1 MRGWSQLH
9 GWSDKPAAILKHVM
23 GFRRARVWLLLCMA
37 IGLRERVWAQAS
49 ATPPEAASATPPGR
63 LILVLPFDNHSGNAA
78 LDWVGDSFPDTLN
91 QRLGTSGFL
100 TITRED
106 REYALDHLGLPPGF
120 RPTRATTLRI
130 AQTLDADYVVVGS
143 YTVAGS
149 KLQVQAQVV
158 RVNQL
163 QMSAPLADASDLARL
178 YDVENATAWKVARE
192 IDPHFAVAEGTFLSA
207 SAGVPLSAF
216 ENYIRGVEATSQA
229 ERLKRL
235 SAAVAESPTY
245 TQAMLALGKAQF
257 AARDYD
263 HAAMTLAKVPLADR
277 QALEARFYL
286 GLARFNSARYA
297 DAEQAFGLVATRL
310 PLPEVVNNQAVA
322 ISRQGRDASALFQR
336 AVTADP
342 NDADYHYNLAVSLL
356 RRRDAAG
363 AKREIDAAL
372 RLRKVDAEAQQL
384 RDQIARGGTIVQ
396 VSAGTGDA
404 GFAPLERIRR
414 TYSEASFRQ
423 AAFQLDQMR
432 QMRMATMKPAAQAVE
447 YTEQGR
453 TYLAQGLL
461 PEAEQEFQQALT
473 ADSTSAPARL
483 GLAQVREQ
491 SGDEAQAR
499 REAESALRL
508 QPGADAHVLLAR
520 LDLKANRLPDA
531 ANEVK
536 QALALDP
543 KSTAALGLRQAL
555 AARGQTI
562 P

>member
-1 MRGWSQLH
+1 MVCLAMVLSG
-9 GWSDKPAAILKHVM
+9 A
-23 GFRRARVWLLLCMA
+23 
-37 IGLRERVWAQAS
+37 VWAQSAANPAAAADSAS
-49 ATPPEAASATPPGR
+49 STPPGR

-78 LDWVGDSFPDTLN
+78 LDWVSDSFPDTLN
-91 QRLGTSGFL
+91 QRLGSAGFL

-106 REYALDHLGLPPGF
+106 REYALDHLGLPVAF

-143 YTVAGS
+143 YTVGGG
-149 KLQVQAQVV
+149 KLQVQAQVI

-163 QMSAPLADASDLARL
+163 RMSSPIADSSELARL

-192 IDPHFAVAEGTFLSA
+192 IDPHFSVAEQTFLAA

-216 ENYIRGVEATSQA
+216 ENYIRGVEATSQQ

-235 SAAVAESPTY
+235 SAAATESPTY

-277 QALEARFYL
+277 RALEARFYL
-286 GLARFNSARYA
+286 GLARFNSAKYA
-297 DAEQAFGLVATRL
+297 DAEQAFGFVASRL
-310 PLPEVVNNQAVA
+310 PLPEVVNDQAVA
-322 ISRQGRDASALFQR
+322 ISRQGRDAAALFQR
-336 AVTADP
+336 AVAADP

-356 RRRDAAG
+356 RRRDANG

-372 RLRKVDAEAQQL
+372 RLRKTDAEAQQL
-384 RDQIARGGTIVQ
+384 RDQIARGGTIVT
-396 VSAGTGDA
+396 VCAGTGDA

-414 TYSEASFRQ
+414 TYSETSFRQ
-423 AAFQLDQMR
+423 AAFQLDQIR

-453 TYLAQGLL
+453 TYLAEGLL
-461 PEAEQEFQQALT
+461 PEAEQEFQRALG
-473 ADSTSAPARL
+473 ADSGSAPARL

-491 SGDEAQAR
+491 SGDDAQAR
-499 REAESALRL
+499 TEAENSLRL
-508 QPGADAHVLLAR
+508 RPSADAHVLLGR
-520 LDLKANRLPDA
+520 LDLKANRFSEA
-531 ANEVK
+531 TVEVK
-536 QALALDP
+536 QALQLEP
-543 KSTAALGLRQAL
+543 KNSAAAGLRQAL
-555 AARGQTI
+555 AARGQSI

>member
-1 MRGWSQLH
+1 MACGH
-9 GWSDKPAAILKHVM
+9 GRAQTQATSTDAAVT
-23 GFRRARVWLLLCMA
+23 A
-37 IGLRERVWAQAS
+37 
-49 ATPPEAASATPPGR
+49 PPGR

-91 QRLGTSGFL
+91 RRLSSSGFL

-106 REYALDHLGLPPGF
+106 REYALDHLGLPAGF

-143 YTVAGS
+143 YTVSAG

-163 QMSAPLADASDLARL
+163 QMSAPIGDASDLARL

-192 IDPHFAVAEGTFLSA
+192 IDPHFAVAEQTFLAA

-216 ENYIRGVEATSQA
+216 ENYIRGVEATSQQ

-235 SAAVAESPTY
+235 SAAVAESPSY
-245 TQAMLALGKAQF
+245 SQATLALGKAQF

-286 GLARFNSARYA
+286 GLARFNSAKYA
-297 DAEQAFGLVATRL
+297 DAEQAFAFVATRL

-322 ISRQGRDASALFQR
+322 ISRQGRDGSALFQR
-336 AVTADP
+336 AVAADP

-356 RRRDAAG
+356 RRHDAAG
-363 AKREIDAAL
+363 AKREIDAVL
-372 RLRKVDAEAQQL
+372 RLRKLDAEAQQM
-384 RDQIARGGTIVQ
+384 RDQLAHGGDAAAAAT
-396 VSAGTGDA
+396 SDA

-414 TYSEASFRQ
+414 TYSETSFRQ

-432 QMRMATMKPAAQAVE
+432 QMRMATMKPADRAVE
-447 YTEQGR
+447 YAEQGR

-461 PEAEQEFQQALT
+461 PEAEQEFQLALSS
-473 ADSTSAPARL
+473 DKTSAPARL

-491 SGDEAQAR
+491 SGDDAQAR
-499 REAESALRL
+499 TEAESSLRL
-508 QPGADAHVLLAR
+508 HPSADAHVLLGR
-520 LDLKANRLPDA
+520 LDLKASHLPEA
-531 ANEVK
+531 ADEVK
-536 QALALDP
+536 QALQLEP
-543 KSTAALGLRQAL
+543 KNSAAVGLRQAL
-555 AARGQTI
+555 VARGQAI

>member
-1 MRGWSQLH
+1 MMVAGTL
-9 GWSDKPAAILKHVM
+9 
-23 GFRRARVWLLLCMA
+23 
-37 IGLRERVWAQAS
+37 WAQTA
-49 ATPPEAASATPPGR
+49 ATSTDAASGTPPGR
-63 LILVLPFDNHSGNAA
+63 LILVLPFDNHSGNPA
-78 LDWVGDSFPDTLN
+78 LDWIGDSFPDTLN
-91 QRLGTSGFL
+91 ARLSSSSFL

-106 REYALDHLGLPPGF
+106 REYALDHLGLPTGF

-143 YTVAGS
+143 YTVAAG

-163 QMSAPLADASDLARL
+163 RMSAPIADASELARL

-192 IDPHFAVAEGTFLSA
+192 IDPRFPVAEQTFLAA

-216 ENYIRGVEATSQA
+216 ENYIRGVEATSQQ

-235 SAAVAESPTY
+235 SAAVAESPGY

-263 HAAMTLAKVPLADR
+263 HAAMTLARIPLADR
-277 QALEARFYL
+277 RALEARFTL
-286 GLARFNSARYA
+286 GLARFNSAKYA
-297 DAEQAFGLVATRL
+297 DAEQAFAFVASRL

-322 ISRQGRDASALFQR
+322 ISRQGRDAGALFQR
-336 AVTADP
+336 AVAADP
-342 NDADYHYNLAVSLL
+342 NDADYHFNLAVSLL
-356 RRRDAAG
+356 RRHDATG

-372 RLRKVDAEAQQL
+372 RLRKTDAEAQQV
-384 RDQIARGGTIVQ
+384 RDQIEHGGTMVA
-396 VSAGTGDA
+396 VSTGASDA

-414 TYSEASFRQ
+414 TYSEVSFRQ

-432 QMRMATMKPAAQAVE
+432 QMRMATMKPAERAAE
-447 YTEQGR
+447 YAEQGKV
-453 TYLAQGLL
+453 YLAEGLL
-461 PEAEQEFQQALT
+461 PEAEQEFQLARGSD
-473 ADSTSAPARL
+473 ANSAPARL

-491 SGDEAQAR
+491 SGDDAAARDEAQA
-499 REAESALRL
+499 ALRL
-508 QPGADAHVLLAR
+508 MPSADAHVLLGR
-520 LDLKANRLPDA
+520 LDLKANRLSEA
-531 ANEVK
+531 AGEVK
-536 QALALDP
+536 QALQLEA
-543 KSTAALGLRQAL
+543 KSSAALGLRQAL

>member
-1 MRGWSQLH
+1 MT
-9 GWSDKPAAILKHVM
+9 A
-23 GFRRARVWLLLCMA
+23 
-37 IGLRERVWAQAS
+37 
-49 ATPPEAASATPPGR
+49 PPGR

-91 QRLGTSGFL
+91 QRLSSSGFL

-106 REYALDHLGLPPGF
+106 REYALDHLGLPAGF

-143 YTVAGS
+143 YTVSGG

-163 QMSAPLADASDLARL
+163 RMSPPIGDASELARL

-192 IDPHFAVAEGTFLSA
+192 IDPHFAVAEQTFLSA

-216 ENYIRGVEATSQA
+216 ENYIRGVEATSQQ

-235 SAAVAESPTY
+235 SAAVAESPSY

-263 HAAMTLAKVPLADR
+263 HAAMTLAKLPLADR
-277 QALEARFYL
+277 HALEARFYL
-286 GLARFNSARYA
+286 GLARFNSAKYA
-297 DAEQAFGLVATRL
+297 DAEQAFAFVATRL

-322 ISRQGRDASALFQR
+322 ISRQGRDGSALFQR
-336 AVTADP
+336 AVAADP
-342 NDADYHYNLAVSLL
+342 NDADYHYNLAVSLH
-356 RRRDAAG
+356 RRHDEAG

-372 RLRKVDAEAQQL
+372 RLRKLDAEAQQM
-384 RDQIARGGTIVQ
+384 RDQLAHGDAVSGT
-396 VSAGTGDA
+396 SDA

-414 TYSEASFRQ
+414 TYSETSFRQ

-432 QMRMATMKPAAQAVE
+432 QMRMATMKPADRAVE

-461 PEAEQEFQQALT
+461 PEAEQEFQLALGSD
-473 ADSTSAPARL
+473 AGSSPARL

-491 SGDEAQAR
+491 SGDDAQAR
-499 REAESALRL
+499 TEAESSLRL
-508 QPGADAHVLLAR
+508 RPSADAHVLLGR
-520 LDLKANRLPDA
+520 LDLKANRLPEATD
-531 ANEVK
+531 EVK
-536 QALALDP
+536 QALQLEP
-543 KSTAALGLRQAL
+543 KNSAAVGLRQAL
-555 AARGQTI
+555 VTRGQAI

>member
-1 MRGWSQLH
+1 MMACGH
-9 GWSDKPAAILKHVM
+9 GGAQTPAT
-23 GFRRARVWLLLCMA
+23 
-37 IGLRERVWAQAS
+37 S
-49 ATPPEAASATPPGR
+49 ADAAVTAPPGR

-91 QRLGTSGFL
+91 QRLSSSGFL

-106 REYALDHLGLPPGF
+106 REYALDHLGLPAGF

-143 YTVAGS
+143 YTVSGG

-163 QMSAPLADASDLARL
+163 RMSPPIGDASELARL

-192 IDPHFAVAEGTFLSA
+192 IDTHFAVAEQTFLAA
-207 SAGVPLSAF
+207 SAGVPLSSF
-216 ENYIRGVEATSQA
+216 ENYIRGVEATSQP

-235 SAAVAESPTY
+235 SAAVAESPNY
-245 TQAMLALGKAQF
+245 TQATLALGKAQF

-277 QALEARFYL
+277 RALEARFYL
-286 GLARFNSARYA
+286 GLARFNSAKYA
-297 DAEQAFGLVATRL
+297 DAEQAFAFVATRL

-322 ISRQGRDASALFQR
+322 ISRQGRDGSALFQR
-336 AVTADP
+336 AVAADP
-342 NDADYHYNLAVSLL
+342 NDADYHYNLAVSLH
-356 RRRDAAG
+356 RRHDETG

-372 RLRKVDAEAQQL
+372 RLRKLDGDAQQM
-384 RDQIARGGTIVQ
+384 RDQLAHGDAAG
-396 VSAGTGDA
+396 GTGDA

-432 QMRMATMKPAAQAVE
+432 QMRMTTMKPTERAVE
-447 YTEQGR
+447 YTEQGK
-453 TYLAQGLL
+453 TYLAEGLL
-461 PEAEQEFQQALT
+461 PEAEQEFQLAVGS
-473 ADSTSAPARL
+473 DNGSAPARL

-491 SGDEAQAR
+491 SGDDAQAR
-499 REAESALRL
+499 AEAENALRL
-508 QPGADAHVLLAR
+508 HPSADAHVLLGR
-520 LDLKANRLPDA
+520 LDLKANRLPEA
-531 ANEVK
+531 AGEVK
-536 QALALDP
+536 QALELEP
-543 KSTAALGLRQAL
+543 KNSAAVGLRQAL
-555 AARGQTI
+555 VTRGQAI

>member
-1 MRGWSQLH
+1 MTLPPGCGRAQT
-9 GWSDKPAAILKHVM
+9 PAAATDV
-23 GFRRARVWLLLCMA
+23 
-37 IGLRERVWAQAS
+37 S
-49 ATPPEAASATPPGR
+49 AAPVGR
-63 LILVLPFDNHSGNAA
+63 LILVLPFDNHSGNTA
-78 LDWVGDSFPDTLN
+78 LDWIGDSFPDTLN
-91 QRLGTSGFL
+91 ARLSSSGFL

-106 REYALDHLGLPPGF
+106 REYALDHLGLPAGF

-143 YTVAGS
+143 YTVAAG

-163 QMSAPLADASDLARL
+163 RMSGPIADASDLARL

-192 IDPHFAVAEGTFLSA
+192 IDPRFPVAEQTFLAA

-216 ENYIRGVEATSQA
+216 ENYIRGVEATSQQ

-235 SAAVAESPTY
+235 SAAVTESPGY

-263 HAAMTLAKVPLADR
+263 HAAMTLAKIPLADR
-277 QALEARFYL
+277 RALEARFYL
-286 GLARFNSARYA
+286 GLARFNSAKYA
-297 DAEQAFGLVATRL
+297 DAEQAFAFVATRL

-322 ISRQGRDASALFQR
+322 ISRQGRDAGALFQR
-336 AVTADP
+336 AVAADP

-356 RRRDAAG
+356 RRHDATG
-363 AKREIDAAL
+363 AKREVDAAL
-372 RLRKVDAEAQQL
+372 RLRKTDAEAQQL
-384 RDQIARGGTIVQ
+384 RDLIEHGGTIVP
-396 VSAGTGDA
+396 VSAGTDDA
-404 GFAPLERIRR
+404 GFVPLERIRR

-432 QMRMATMKPAAQAVE
+432 QMRMATMKPAERATE
-447 YTEQGR
+447 YTEQGK

-461 PEAEQEFQQALT
+461 PEAEEEFQMALGSD
-473 ADSTSAPARL
+473 ANSAPARL

-491 SGDEAQAR
+491 SGDDAAARGEAQA
-499 REAESALRL
+499 ALRL
-508 QPGADAHVLLAR
+508 RPSADAHVLLGR
-520 LDLKANRLPDA
+520 LDLKANQLPEA
-531 ANEVK
+531 SSEVR
-536 QALALDP
+536 QALELEP
-543 KSTAALGLRQAL
+543 KSSAALGLRQAL
-555 AARGQTI
+555 VARGQSF